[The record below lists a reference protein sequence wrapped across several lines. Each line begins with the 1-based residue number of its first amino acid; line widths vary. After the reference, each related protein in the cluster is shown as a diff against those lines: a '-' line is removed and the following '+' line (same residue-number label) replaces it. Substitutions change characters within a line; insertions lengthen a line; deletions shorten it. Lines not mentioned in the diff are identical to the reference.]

1 MSLTASNAL
10 ISIKDGTASPVN
22 VAAGAIGLFT
32 PGNPLIFAL
41 QSTAGIQRAEMTL
54 LAPGYP
60 GLHQL
65 AYSWVPGQYNGW
77 QIVFPQSTL
86 SNDATI
92 IAGIGLVVTVTDS
105 AGSSVTAVNYLE
117 SAALALNNPVLT
129 GVVNNNATLTVLG
142 NDAKSKPQTA
152 TGSIQTSTAAASTAL
167 LYTITLGEVVTVDV
181 ILEVNVG
188 TPGATTIAAWKFTAL
203 YFGAAGPV
211 ATISGAVLS
220 QTIGGGAATFPTP
233 PTLVVSGATISLQVT
248 NPDTTAR
255 TWSYEVHVLRGLL

>member
-1 MSLTASNAL
+1 MGLTASNAL
-10 ISIKDGTASPVN
+10 ISIKDGAAAPTN

-41 QSTAGIQRAEMTL
+41 QSMQGIQRAEMTL

-65 AYSWVPGQYNGW
+65 TYSWAPGQYNGW

-86 SNDATI
+86 SNDASV

-105 AGSSVTAVNYLE
+105 SGSSVTAINYLE
-117 SAALALNNPVLT
+117 SGALSLANPTFT

-152 TGSIQTSTAAASTAL
+152 TGSIATSTAAASTAL
-167 LYTITLGEVVTVDV
+167 LYTIAVGEVASVDV

-188 TPGATTIAAWKFTAL
+188 SPGATTIAAWKFTAL

-211 ATISGAVLS
+211 ATISGTILS

-233 PTLVVSGATISLQVT
+233 PTLVVSGAGISLQVT
-248 NPDTTAR
+248 SPDTTAR
-255 TWSYEVHVLRGLL
+255 TWSYEAHVLRGLL